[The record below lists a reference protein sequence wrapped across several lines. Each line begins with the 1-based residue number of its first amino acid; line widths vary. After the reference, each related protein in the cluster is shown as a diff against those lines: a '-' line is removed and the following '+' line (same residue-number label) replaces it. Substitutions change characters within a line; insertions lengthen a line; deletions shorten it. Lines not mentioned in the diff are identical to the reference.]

1 MATVIK
7 AGEAGKVV
15 RRLATVDL
23 ADHLREAHSVIDAA
37 RARAAAMVRD
47 AQRESDR
54 IREAARSEGFTAGHA
69 QGSAEG
75 RAEGLA
81 AAHDEALAAFALKQ
95 ESLIAAL
102 STAVGSLGAM
112 KTDLEIAAQRDVLE
126 FAVKLACKLTFEVGN
141 LHHESAQENLR
152 RALGLIGKRSD
163 VIIRVN
169 SADLD
174 SMTLFAPQL
183 MEQLGETGRVT
194 VEVDESLKP
203 GGCRVHTPTSDV
215 DATLETQTAELVR
228 LLLGNEPPATQ
239 AVTGTTHV

>member
-47 AQRESDR
+47 AQRESDG
-54 IREAARSEGFTAGHA
+54 IREAARSEGFAAGHA
-69 QGSAEG
+69 KGSAEG
-75 RAEGLA
+75 RAEGFT

-102 STAVGSLGAM
+102 STAVDSLGAM
-112 KTDLEIAAQRDVLE
+112 KADLEIAAQRDVLE
-126 FAVKLACKLTFEVGN
+126 FAVKLARKLTFEIGE
-141 LHHESAQENLR
+141 LHRESAQENLR
-152 RALGLIGKRSD
+152 RALGLVGKRTD
-163 VIIRVN
+163 VTIRVN
-169 SADLD
+169 AADQE

-183 MEQLGETGRVT
+183 MERLGEAGRVT
-194 VEVDESLKP
+194 VEVDESIGP
-203 GGCRVHTPTSDV
+203 GGCRVHTPHSDV
-215 DATLETQTAELVR
+215 DATLETQTEELVR
-228 LLLGNEPPATQ
+228 LLLGKELPATH
-239 AVTGTTHV
+239 AVTGTAHV